1 MVEAGGEVSGNL
13 DIIMER
19 MAIHFEKEFNIEN
32 KVKGALIYPIVLS
45 IVSIVVVIFLLTS
58 VMPTFIG
65 MFESNGTMLPRP
77 TLVLLA
83 ISNWL
88 TKYWYL
94 FIGIILTLILGI
106 RLFGKT
112 GGEGRRFF

>member
-45 IVSIVVVIFLLTS
+45 IVSIVVVIF
-58 VMPTFIG
+58 
-65 MFESNGTMLPRP
+65 
-77 TLVLLA
+77 
-83 ISNWL
+83 
-88 TKYWYL
+88 Y
-94 FIGIILTLILGI
+94 
-106 RLFGKT
+106 
-112 GGEGRRFF
+112 